1 MDPSSASG
9 LNFNLPQH
17 ITDLAA
23 RTKAFVRGKVVP
35 YETDSRW
42 SAHGPSDELRCELN
56 DLA

>member
-1 MDPSSASG
+1 MDPNSASG
-9 LNFNLPQH
+9 LNFNLPQQ

-23 RTKAFVRGKVVP
+23 RTKAFVREKVVP
-35 YETDSRW
+35 YETDPRW